1 MPEPELYVIYT
12 GNQKDI
18 PPVIS
23 LSEEFFDGGDTAVD
37 VKVSVIRE
45 SDSDSIINQ
54 YIIFCK
60 VYNEQMKLY
69 GRTRKAVTETIR
81 ICKDRDVL
89 KDYLHDRE
97 REVVSIMMS
106 LFDDE
111 EIMKS
116 YIRSERYEAAKE
128 ATKETTKKI
137 SIETAEKMIRKG
149 KMTLEEIADCVPAL
163 SLDELKALE
172 SEILQPS

>member
-1 MPEPELYVIYT
+1 MPKPELYVIYT

-37 VKVSVIRE
+37 VKVRVIRE
-45 SDSDSIINQ
+45 SDSDGIINQ

-128 ATKETTKKI
+128 AAKKN

-149 KMTLEEIADCVPAL
+149 KMTLEEIADYVPAL